1 MVTPESIRKS
11 IAAALDCEHLEVDGD
26 GHHWE
31 AVIVSEAFT
40 GLPKVRQHQL
50 VYAALGDRMREEI
63 HALSMT
69 TLTPAQWA
77 ARGAEP

>member
-1 MVTPESIRKS
+1 MATAESIERA
-11 IAAALDCEHLEVDGD
+11 IAAHLPCEHVAVQGD

-31 AVIVSEAFT
+31 AVIVSARFE

-50 VYAALGDRMREEI
+50 VYAALGDAMREEI
-63 HALSMT
+63 HALSMI

-77 ARGAEP
+77 AAQKG

>member
-1 MVTPESIRKS
+1 MVEPDYIKRSIEGGMT
-11 IAAALDCEHLEVDGD
+11 CEHVEVIGD
-26 GHHWE
+26 GQHFQ
-31 AVIVSEAFT
+31 AVIVSEAFA

-63 HALSMT
+63 HALSMQ

-77 ARGAEP
+77 QRQQS

>member
-1 MVTPESIRKS
+1 MATAESIERA
-11 IAAALDCEHLEVDGD
+11 IAAGLACEHVTVQGD

-31 AVIVSEAFT
+31 AVIVSARFD
-40 GLPKVRQHQL
+40 GLPRVRQHQL
-50 VYAALGDRMREEI
+50 VYAALGDAMREEI

-77 ARGAEP
+77 VARKP

>member
-1 MVTPESIRKS
+1 MATAQSIEHS
-11 IAAALDCEHLEVDGD
+11 IAAGLDCEHLQVAGD

-31 AVIVSEAFT
+31 AVIVSAAFE
-40 GLPKVRQHQL
+40 GLSKVRQHQL
-50 VYAALGDRMREEI
+50 VYATLGDRMREEI

-77 ARGAEP
+77 VARR